1 VEQTAGEVYSTKK
14 EVEKEEV
21 EVKEDKEEEA
31 EKELGHFKIAFNR
44 LRMGKHLASYK
55 R

>member
-1 VEQTAGEVYSTKK
+1 MEQTAGEVYSTKK

-21 EVKEDKEEEA
+21 EVKEDKEEEV
-31 EKELGHFKIAFNR
+31 EELGHFKIAFNR